1 MRWILLLAVGAVMIT
16 VAACAPAPVLRDPDV
31 LRDTSLVTGDPCEAP
46 CFQGITPGETP
57 WNVAVTLVED
67 NRLFSG
73 LEQPM
78 LQDTNARALE
88 FNAAATNKRCCAI
101 FSDDGRVVSSI
112 FALVAPQMTLG
123 EVIARFGEP
132 SYLTGEGIGD
142 DQASIALVF
151 PNVPMI
157 VYVFAAGLQK
167 GVLSESSEVFAH
179 VYLTPDN
186 MQRAL
191 EASALYGWRGYG
203 PVGLMTSGD
212 FAITPVPEE
221 MRSSGVPS
229 AEATAQADE

>member
-1 MRWILLLAVGAVMIT
+1 MRLKLILALVGVLMVA
-16 VAACAPAPVLRDPDV
+16 AACAPAPVLRDPDV

-46 CFQGITPGETP
+46 CFQGITPGETA
-57 WNVAVTLVED
+57 WSVAVTLIED

-78 LQDTNARALE
+78 LEDTNARALE
-88 FNAAATNKRCCAI
+88 FNAAETNKRCCAI

-123 EVIARFGEP
+123 QVIERFGEP

-151 PNVPMI
+151 PEVPMI
-157 VYVFAAGLQK
+157 VYVFAAGLQN
-167 GVLSESSEVFAH
+167 GVLSETSEVFAH
-179 VYLTPDN
+179 VYLTPEN
-186 MQRAL
+186 MRRAL
-191 EASALYGWRGYG
+191 EASSLYGWRGYG
-203 PVGLMTSGD
+203 PVALMTSGE

-221 MRSSGVPS
+221 LRSGASET
-229 AEATAQADE
+229 EATPQTEE